1 LKPTW
6 FRQGQDPEN
15 GANLVGAGEH
25 RSKRP
30 IGRWVLLGILLVASL
45 VIGYTIYAF
54 FPRFAELTNYGYLGV
69 FLLTLI
75 CSATIFFPT
84 PGFIIVFAMVVS
96 PAFSWPLV
104 ALAAAV
110 GGGLGESTAYI
121 AGYGGNVIIVP
132 EQWKRYRR
140 WEDWTRHYGGI
151 AIFVFSLAPFLPFDL
166 AGIVAG
172 AMRYPFWKFLLAT
185 LAGRLVRSFSE
196 CYLVYL
202 GWITWP
208 TVREF
213 LATLDWWGWL
223 LGGLFAVA
231 VVGGVVAIVWWRKR
245 VSSRRKLADLQE
257 ETGDQL

>member
-1 LKPTW
+1 MKPTLSA
-6 FRQGQDPEN
+6 QEQEPEN
-15 GANLVGAGEH
+15 GANLAAEGKRRA
-25 RSKRP
+25 KRP
-30 IGRWVLLGILLVASL
+30 IGRWVLLAVLVGASL
-45 VIGYTIYAF
+45 AIGYTIYAF
-54 FPRFAELTNYGYLGV
+54 FPRFAELAKYGYLGV

-104 ALAAAV
+104 ALAAGV
-110 GGGLGESTAYI
+110 GGGLGESSAYI

-140 WEDWTRHYGGI
+140 AEDWTRHYGGI

-202 GWITWP
+202 GWLTWP
-208 TVREF
+208 TLRDF
-213 LATLDWWGWL
+213 LMSLDWWGWL
-223 LGGLFAVA
+223 IVGLIALVI
-231 VVGGVVAIVWWRKR
+231 VGGVVALVWWRKR
-245 VSSRRKLADLQE
+245 VTARRKLVDLQE
-257 ETGDQL
+257 EARD